1 MGQRTVVVSALA
13 GLARIFYLLPNL
25 CFNPQPREFRKIDAM
40 TTATPPHAPSAGAFQ
55 RLVGDVRSCF
65 ACAEMN
71 HVHVLAGSNGPL
83 KARVMFI
90 GEAPG
95 RLGAA
100 RTGVP
105 FTSDQSGLR
114 FQRLLAAAGLR
125 REEVFITNALL
136 CNPLR
141 NGANRPPRH
150 RELTACA
157 RWLDAQLRLV
167 DPPLV
172 VTLGT
177 AALQALRA
185 IECHPFA
192 LSRDAGRALP
202 WRGRTIVPLYHP
214 SPRTASRRPF
224 SRQFED
230 FRRLGALLG
239 GTPFDRLAL

>member
-1 MGQRTVVVSALA
+1 MAAPTTLPRTS
-13 GLARIFYLLPNL
+13 P
-25 CFNPQPREFRKIDAM
+25 
-40 TTATPPHAPSAGAFQ
+40 ATPFE
-55 RLVGDVRSCF
+55 RLLGDVRSCYS
-65 ACAEMN
+65 CEGMN
-71 HVHVLAGSNGPL
+71 HVHVLGDSNGPFN
-83 KARVMFI
+83 AAVMFI

-141 NGANRPPRH
+141 DGRNRPPRR
-150 RELTACA
+150 RELTRCA
-157 RWLDAQLRLV
+157 RWLDAQIRLV

-177 AALQALRA
+177 AALEALRI
-185 IECHPFA
+185 IEPHPFE
-192 LSRDAGRALP
+192 LSRDAGAALP
-202 WRGRTIVPLYHP
+202 WRGRTLVPLYHP
-214 SPRTASRRPF
+214 SPRTAGRRPF
-224 SRQFED
+224 QQQMED
-230 FRRLGALLG
+230 FRGLRALVSG
-239 GTPFDRLAL
+239 PPFDRPTL

>member
-1 MGQRTVVVSALA
+1 MVSPALPQA
-13 GLARIFYLLPNL
+13 QAAAFDGL
-25 CFNPQPREFRKIDAM
+25 M
-40 TTATPPHAPSAGAFQ
+40 S
-55 RLVGDVRSCF
+55 DVRSCF

-125 REEVFITNALL
+125 REDVFLTNALL

-141 NGANRPPRH
+141 NGANRPPRR
-150 RELTACA
+150 RELAACA

-177 AALQALRA
+177 AALEALRA
-185 IECHPFA
+185 IERHPFA
-192 LSRDAGRALP
+192 LSRDVGRALP
-202 WRGRTIVPLYHP
+202 WRGRTLVPLYHP
-214 SPRTASRRPF
+214 SPRTVGRRPF
-224 SRQFED
+224 AQQIED

-239 GTPFDRLAL
+239 GTPFDRLTL

>member
-1 MGQRTVVVSALA
+1 MVAPTLPRAESAT
-13 GLARIFYLLPNL
+13 G
-25 CFNPQPREFRKIDAM
+25 FR
-40 TTATPPHAPSAGAFQ
+40 
-55 RLVGDVRSCF
+55 RLVSDVRCCF

-71 HVHVLAGSNGPL
+71 HVHVLAAGNGPL
-83 KARVMFI
+83 SARVMFI

-125 REEVFITNALL
+125 RDGVFLTNALL

-141 NGANRPPRH
+141 DGANRPPRR
-150 RELTACA
+150 RELAACT

-172 VTLGT
+172 VTLGA
-177 AALQALRA
+177 AALDALRI
-185 IECHPFA
+185 IERHPYV
-192 LSRDAGRALP
+192 LSGDAGSALP
-202 WRGRTIVPLYHP
+202 WRGRTLVPLYHP
-214 SPRTASRRPF
+214 SPRTAGRRPF
-224 SRQFED
+224 TQQLED
-230 FRRLGALLG
+230 FRRLRALTG
-239 GTPFDRLAL
+239 DPPFDRLTL

>member
-1 MGQRTVVVSALA
+1 MAAPTLV
-13 GLARIFYLLPNL
+13 
-25 CFNPQPREFRKIDAM
+25 
-40 TTATPPHAPSAGAFQ
+40 HAPPAAGYR
-55 RLVGDVRSCF
+55 RLVADVRSCF

-83 KARVMFI
+83 DARVMFI

-105 FTSDQSGLR
+105 FTSDQSGQR

-125 REEVFITNALL
+125 REDVFLTNALL

-141 NGANRPPRH
+141 DGANRPPRR
-150 RELTACA
+150 RELAACA

-177 AALQALRA
+177 AALEALRI
-185 IECHPFA
+185 IERHPYA
-192 LSRDAGRALP
+192 LSRDAGRALA
-202 WRGRTIVPLYHP
+202 WRGRTLVPLYHP
-214 SPRTASRRPF
+214 SPRTAGRRPF
-224 SRQFED
+224 SRQLED
-230 FRRLGALLG
+230 FRGLRGLLDDP
-239 GTPFDRLAL
+239 PFDRLAL

>member
-1 MGQRTVVVSALA
+1 M
-13 GLARIFYLLPNL
+13 
-25 CFNPQPREFRKIDAM
+25 
-40 TTATPPHAPSAGAFQ
+40 ATPTAPHAPPAADFD

-65 ACAEMN
+65 ACADMN
-71 HVHVLAGSNGPL
+71 HVHVLASSNGPL

-114 FQRLLAAAGLR
+114 FQRLLATAGLR
-125 REEVFITNALL
+125 REEVFLTNALL

-141 NGANRPPRH
+141 NGANRPPRR
-150 RELTACA
+150 RELVACA
-157 RWLDAQLRLV
+157 RWLDTQIRLV

-177 AALQALRA
+177 AALEALRI
-185 IECHPFA
+185 IERHPLA
-192 LSRDAGRALP
+192 LSRDAGRALH
-202 WRGRTIVPLYHP
+202 WRGRTLVPLYHP
-214 SPRTASRRPF
+214 SPRTAGRRPF
-224 SRQFED
+224 SQQLED
-230 FRRLGALLG
+230 FGSLRELLG
-239 GTPFDRLAL
+239 DSPFDRLTL

>member
-1 MGQRTVVVSALA
+1 MAAQTLA
-13 GLARIFYLLPNL
+13 YARPAAG
-25 CFNPQPREFRKIDAM
+25 FR
-40 TTATPPHAPSAGAFQ
+40 
-55 RLVGDVRSCF
+55 RLVSDVRSCF

-83 KARVMFI
+83 DARVMFI

-125 REEVFITNALL
+125 REDVFLTNALL

-141 NGANRPPRH
+141 DGTNRPPRR
-150 RELTACA
+150 RELAACA

-172 VTLGT
+172 VTLGM
-177 AALQALRA
+177 AALEALRT
-185 IECHPFA
+185 IEHHTFA
-192 LSRDAGRALP
+192 LSRDAGRALR
-202 WRGRTIVPLYHP
+202 WRGRTLVPLYHP
-214 SPRTASRRPF
+214 SPRTAGRRPLW
-224 SRQFED
+224 RQLED
-230 FRRLGALLG
+230 FGSLRELMGDL
-239 GTPFDRLAL
+239 PFDRPTL